1 MLRYRGGRCDKVP
14 TARSITMSVYDSLG
28 VPAIINA
35 SGPVTR
41 LGGSAMSETV
51 LDAFQDAAREWVPLE
66 QLQAAAS
73 KMMAQVTGAEA
84 GLVTSGAAA
93 SLTLGAAAIIAG
105 YDLSRMEQL
114 PHTEKFP
121 HEFVVARDQR
131 SGYDHAVRAAGAK
144 LVEVGF
150 NEVVAGAGVRRTEVW
165 EYEAAFCEQT
175 AGVLYVYTRDSQPAL
190 EAVVEVAHRHDLPV
204 LVDAAGEL
212 PPRANLMLPGMTKAD
227 LVAFSGGKAIRGP
240 QSTGLLC
247 GQQDLIAS
255 AALQMLDLDD
265 HWELWEPPAEFIDRR
280 KLKGMPRHG
289 IGRSMKVSK
298 EEIVAL
304 VTALAIFASQDPT
317 EANDT
322 HREHL
327 QLIAEA
333 IEGPTVRCEVLDPS
347 DHECVPLLEIS
358 LVAADAVEIC
368 RGLRKGTPPIYVGH
382 GKLSAGKLV
391 INPMCLD
398 RHAADTIADRLRK
411 ELKGSTQR

>member
-1 MLRYRGGRCDKVP
+1 
-14 TARSITMSVYDSLG
+14 MSVYDSLG
-28 VPAIINA
+28 VRAIINA

-41 LGGSAMSETV
+41 LGGAAMSETV
-51 LDAFQDAAREWVPLE
+51 LGAFHDAAREWVPLE

-73 KMMAQVTGAEA
+73 KMIAQLTGAEA

-93 SLTLGAAAIIAG
+93 SLTLGTAAIMAG
-105 YDLSRMEQL
+105 YDVGRMEQL
-114 PHTEKFP
+114 PNAGAFP

-144 LVEVGF
+144 LIEVGF
-150 NEVVAGAGVRRTEVW
+150 NEVVAGAGVRRTEAW
-165 EYEAAFCEQT
+165 EYEAAFSDKT
-175 AGVLYVYTRDSQPAL
+175 AGVLYVYTRDSRPAL

-212 PPRANLMLPGMTKAD
+212 PPRANLLLPSTTKAD
-227 LVAFSGGKAIRGP
+227 LVTFSGGKAIRGP

-247 GQQDLIAS
+247 GRRALIAS
-255 AALQMLDLDD
+255 AALQLLDMDD

-280 KLKGMPRHG
+280 KLQGMPRHG

-298 EEIVAL
+298 EEIVAF
-304 VTALAIFASQDPT
+304 VTALATFASEDPT
-317 EANDT
+317 LVNGS

-333 IEGPTVRCEVLDPS
+333 IEGPTVGCELLDSPG
-347 DHECVPLLEIS
+347 DERVPLLEIT
-358 LVAADAVEIC
+358 LAAADALGVC
-368 RGLRKGTPPIYVGH
+368 RALRKGTPPIYVGH
-382 GKLSAGKLV
+382 GKLSEGKLV

-398 RHAADTIADRLRK
+398 RHAAETIAGRLRE
-411 ELKGSTQR
+411 ELEHDRTMQR

>member
-1 MLRYRGGRCDKVP
+1 
-14 TARSITMSVYDSLG
+14 MSVYNSLG

-73 KMMAQVTGAEA
+73 KMIAQLTGGEA
-84 GLVTSGAAA
+84 GLVTSGAAG
-93 SLTLGAAAIIAG
+93 SLTLGAAAIMAG

-114 PHTEKFP
+114 PNTEKFP
-121 HEFVVARDQR
+121 NEFVVARDQR
-131 SGYDHAVRAAGAK
+131 SGYDHAVRAAGAR

-150 NEVVAGAGVRRTEVW
+150 NEVVAGAGVRRTEAW
-165 EYEAAFCEQT
+165 EYEAAFREQT
-175 AGVLYVYTRDSQPAL
+175 AGVLYVYTRESQPAL
-190 EAVVEVAHRHDLPV
+190 EAVVEVAHRHNLPV

-247 GQQDLIAS
+247 GKQDLIAS
-255 AALQMLDLDD
+255 AALQMLDMDD
-265 HWELWEPPAEFIDRR
+265 HWDLWEPPAEFIDRR

-289 IGRSMKVSK
+289 IGRSLKVPK

-304 VTALAIFASQDPT
+304 VTALAIFASQDPI
-317 EANDT
+317 EANEM

-333 IEGPTVRCEVLDPS
+333 IEGPTVKCDIRDSP
-347 DHECVPLLEIS
+347 DHERVPLLEIT
-358 LVAADAVEIC
+358 LAEADALEIC

-382 GKLSAGKLV
+382 GRLSEGKLV

-398 RHAADTIADRLRK
+398 RNATDTIAQRLRR
-411 ELKGSTQR
+411 ELERYQPSNR

>member
-1 MLRYRGGRCDKVP
+1 
-14 TARSITMSVYDSLG
+14 
-28 VPAIINA
+28 
-35 SGPVTR
+35 
-41 LGGSAMSETV
+41 MSETV
-51 LDAFQDAAREWVPLE
+51 LDAFQEAAREWVPLE

-73 KMMAQVTGAEA
+73 KMIAQVSGAEA

-93 SLTLGAAAIIAG
+93 SLTLGAAAIMAG
-105 YDLSRMEQL
+105 YDLARMEQL
-114 PHTEKFP
+114 PNAATFP
-121 HEFVVARDQR
+121 HEFVVAREQR

-150 NEVVAGAGVRRTEVW
+150 NEIVAGAGVRRTEAW
-165 EYEAAFCEQT
+165 EYEAAFCERT
-175 AGVLYVYTRDSQPAL
+175 AGVLYVYTRDSHPAL

-212 PPRANLMLPGMTKAD
+212 PPRSNLMLPGMTKAD

-247 GQQDLIAS
+247 GKRELIAS
-255 AALQMLDLDD
+255 AALQLLDMDD

-289 IGRSMKVSK
+289 IGRAMKVSK

-304 VTALAIFASQDPT
+304 VTALAIFSSQDPRG
-317 EANDT
+317 ANDS

-333 IEGPTVRCEVLDPS
+333 VEGPTVECELIDSPG
-347 DHECVPLLEIS
+347 DERVPLLEIT
-358 LVAADAVEIC
+358 LAAADALEIC
-368 RGLRKGTPPIYVGH
+368 RGLRKGSPPIYVGH
-382 GKLSAGKLV
+382 GKLSEGKLV
-391 INPMCLD
+391 INPLCLD
-398 RHAADTIADRLRK
+398 RDAADTIARQLRK
-411 ELKGSTQR
+411 ELDHYKPK